1 MDNALTELNEE
12 FSPLA
17 TGVRRLLDY
26 FCDASLF
33 NPVIHLVSWEV
44 AAAVALPIDDS
55 NDLAIEGIN

>member
-12 FSPLA
+12 FSSLA

-33 NPVIHLVSWEV
+33 NPVIHIVSWEV
-44 AAAVALPIDDS
+44 TAEVALPIDDS